1 MRKFQIRQGILKF
14 NCICKVCKNGPAV
27 DKADF
32 DEYDK
37 IMQDSGNLLRG
48 YQQGLLDYQTIC
60 MNQVDS
66 QKKAYNLGRKN
77 KASPSFLYRRLSAGF
92 LQAALGFRHF
102 KTSEFKENAVNFVV
116 AAKKLQE
123 LFGFVA
129 PETGEWQKRLDF
141 DKWILKKDSNKWL
154 DQYYETANVVLVN
167 EKYTFLK

>member
-37 IMQDSGNLLRG
+37 IMQDIGNLLRV

-92 LQAALGFRHF
+92 LQAAIGFRHF

-141 DKWILKKDSNKWL
+141 DKWILKKESNKFL
-154 DQYYETANVVLVN
+154 DQYYET
-167 EKYTFLK
+167 K